1 MKKSNENIIMIV
13 PIFCVFAITQMLFF
27 WLAPDVECFLVVYA
41 FVTVLSIIHLVMTYM
56 LSVTK
61 GIRNSAGTILVGS
74 VIWIIYMVLSAV
86 LIGFD
91 VSVKTAAFSLIIVFF
106 VYLIGTLTMY
116 ASMGMVADPI
126 GWIDE
131 THGTDNLESNNYIDK

>member
-1 MKKSNENIIMIV
+1 MLVRLYGLYIW
-13 PIFCVFAITQMLFF
+13 FC
-27 WLAPDVECFLVVYA
+27 
-41 FVTVLSIIHLVMTYM
+41 
-56 LSVTK
+56 
-61 GIRNSAGTILVGS
+61 
-74 VIWIIYMVLSAV
+74 SAV

-106 VYLIGTLTMY
+106 VYLIGTLIMY

>member
-1 MKKSNENIIMIV
+1 
-13 PIFCVFAITQMLFF
+13 
-27 WLAPDVECFLVVYA
+27 
-41 FVTVLSIIHLVMTYM
+41 M

-74 VIWIIYMVLSAV
+74 VIWVIYMVLSAV

-106 VYLIGTLTMY
+106 VYLIGTITMY

-126 GWIDE
+126 GWTDE
-131 THGTDNLESNNYIDK
+131 TQETDNLELNNYIDK

>member
-61 GIRNSAGTILVGS
+61 GIRKLSGNYSCWFGYMDY
-74 VIWIIYMVLSAV
+74 IY
-86 LIGFD
+86 GF
-91 VSVKTAAFSLIIVFF
+91 VSCSDWF
-106 VYLIGTLTMY
+106 
-116 ASMGMVADPI
+116 
-126 GWIDE
+126 
-131 THGTDNLESNNYIDK
+131 